1 MSRETQDWLNN
12 NILVGM
18 TDRFGPAWHHKSGID
33 AQGRPNHFPAEVPL
47 DRVRELL
54 NVRFSPRRVYVDM
67 GVLGLVEDAARRAWV
82 RDGTTEIAEIHSEG
96 YVGHQYHEVL
106 IRNTEQILGEGLVI
120 GGAGRLRRC
129 TIAYVQVETPQ
140 NVHAAGGVVFR
151 PWLMATTSFDGS
163 IATTY
168 KRGFTKV
175 VCDNTRALAL
185 SERGESYRI
194 RHTRN
199 SELRVS
205 QARHAL
211 AVINEMADAFAAEV
225 AQLLRV
231 EVTDRQWRRFVDAY
245 VPVKTDAS
253 ARSVTMAEKKR
264 DDLTRLWT
272 HDHRVQPWAGTAYGV
287 VQAVNTYVHHLGT
300 VRGANRVER
309 NMIRAVTGEVEALD
323 RGTLAL
329 LGTVMDR
336 DLAMAA

>member
-1 MSRETQDWLNN
+1 MSRETQAWLDN

-18 TDRFGPAWHHKSGID
+18 TDRFGSAWHRKSGVD
-33 AQGRPNHFPAEVPL
+33 AQGRPNHFPAEVPM

-54 NVRFSPRRVYVDM
+54 DVRFSPRRVYVDM
-67 GVLGLVEDAARRAWV
+67 GELGLVEDVDRRAWV
-82 RDGTTEIAEIHSEG
+82 RDGTTEIADIHSEG
-96 YVGHQYHEVL
+96 YAGHQYHQVL

-120 GGAGRLRRC
+120 AGAGRLRRC
-129 TIAYVQVETPQ
+129 TIGYVQVEMPE
-140 NVHAAGGVVFR
+140 NLHAAGGVVFR

-199 SELRVS
+199 SEVRVRE
-205 QARHAL
+205 ARHAL

-225 AQLLRV
+225 EQLLRV
-231 EVTDRQWRRFVDAY
+231 EVTDRQWRQFVEAHA
-245 VPVKTDAS
+245 PIKANAS
-253 ARSVTMAEKKR
+253 PRSVSMAEKKR
-264 DDLTRLWT
+264 NDLTRLWT
-272 HDHRVQPWAGTAYGV
+272 RDYRVQPWAGTSYGV

-309 NMIRAVTGEVEALD
+309 NMIRAVTGEIESLD
-323 RGTLAL
+323 RATLTL

-336 DLAMAA
+336 DLAAAA